1 MTNTQHDAVAD
12 RIATRILGVINA
24 HCPPPKGTSCQAC
37 HGEGATEEPDGLA
50 FCSCEAGKI
59 ARRRQAIMNR
69 MIYQGGA
76 GARKAEKDRVLPK
89 EYNPKNDPDHPM
101 NKLGWL

>member
-1 MTNTQHDAVAD
+1 
-12 RIATRILGVINA
+12 
-24 HCPPPKGTSCQAC
+24 
-37 HGEGATEEPDGLA
+37 
-50 FCSCEAGKI
+50 
-59 ARRRQAIMNR
+59 